1 MGTTPCP
8 LFTPFWDVSNRLWG
22 RAQTWLKNAIQDV
35 IVRGTQSTKS
45 PKWQQKEDL
54 NTPGCK
60 FPVLLDQVT
69 TKGLLPSLLAFF
81 SAWCCYETT
90 ALSSSLHQRTKT
102 QCFSNLWQLKPH
114 EEMADA
120 GRQQEWTG
128 HHPDQPDWH
137 GVSCDSIRISR
148 HWIEP
153 VLYQLEYVVSQWSAI
168 AIYILLSIYLY
179 IFCYLQ
185 TSYFFTLIKITPN
198 HDFPFHLHSWN
209 ARIHTESNLFGEF
222 IWMGHNLVIQ
232 QKEWGC
238 AGETERRIGLW
249 SLHIAR
255 RKACCSMKAF

>member
-1 MGTTPCP
+1 MLSHTESLERDLIVEKKEKWRVQEACPSSYNGSFFLRSSNIVSSVMGTTPCP

-102 QCFSNLWQLKPH
+102 QCFSNLWKLKPR

-120 GRQQEWTG
+120 GRQ
-128 HHPDQPDWH
+128 
-137 GVSCDSIRISR
+137 
-148 HWIEP
+148 
-153 VLYQLEYVVSQWSAI
+153 
-168 AIYILLSIYLY
+168 
-179 IFCYLQ
+179 
-185 TSYFFTLIKITPN
+185 
-198 HDFPFHLHSWN
+198 
-209 ARIHTESNLFGEF
+209 
-222 IWMGHNLVIQ
+222 
-232 QKEWGC
+232 
-238 AGETERRIGLW
+238 
-249 SLHIAR
+249 
-255 RKACCSMKAF
+255 